1 MANTEHVKILNMEK
15 REIKGKPVYI
25 FESHNVALRAWDEI
39 KTNHQSELI
48 LITLD
53 HHTDDRPA
61 FKGYARS
68 LIDETYR
75 TDDFASKVAALMKQR
90 LAEFDRRDGD
100 TIQKAVADLRNDE
113 QIDAAIRLGI
123 FSFAFSINQM
133 RSTHSKEEET
143 YFDDHEFNIFA
154 ERPKPPFTYSVPPNH
169 IFTIREDCEI
179 GCEKDTHDDDCCRK
193 HSDQSIESVMLDQLV
208 SKANGMAASA
218 KIEDIKSIPY
228 VLDIDLDYFR
238 TIKSL
243 TPDDPSAFHDLIK
256 RAVAI
261 TIATEPNY
269 VHDLRLDRELTSEY
283 ALQQIIGHIDHAMG

>member
-1 MANTEHVKILNMEK
+1 MANTEHVEILNMEK

-25 FESHNVALRAWDEI
+25 FESHNVALTAWDEI

-53 HHTDDRPA
+53 YHTDDRPA
-61 FKGYARS
+61 FKGYARNAVTG
-68 LIDETYR
+68 ETNR
-75 TDDFASKVAALMKQR
+75 PDDFRSKVAALIDQR

-113 QIDAAIRLGI
+113 KIDADIRFGI

-133 RSTHSKEEET
+133 RSTHSIEEEA
-143 YFDDHEFNIFA
+143 YFDAREFNIFA
-154 ERPKPPFTYSVPPNH
+154 ERPTPPFTYSVPPNK

-208 SKANGMAASA
+208 SKANSMAASA
-218 KIEDIKSIPY
+218 EIEDIKSIPY

-243 TPDDPSAFHDLIK
+243 TPDDPSAFHDLIR

-261 TIATEPNY
+261 TIATEPDY
-269 VHDLRLDRELTSEY
+269 VHDLRLDRELTSE
-283 ALQQIIGHIDHAMG
+283 